1 MGSSFGQEGVRFCAA
16 LVASPAL
23 GLGTVV
29 AGYLGKKTAPG
40 PLDLGHWSI
49 MDERGRVRDVLDLGR
64 RSDHERVRLDRDVP
78 FQVFDWDRVMLIQ
91 RICGH
96 TRVG

>member
-1 MGSSFGQEGVRFCAA
+1 
-16 LVASPAL
+16 
-23 GLGTVV
+23 
-29 AGYLGKKTAPG
+29 
-40 PLDLGHWSI
+40 
-49 MDERGRVRDVLDLGR
+49 MDERDRVRDVLDLGR
-64 RSDHERVRLDRDVP
+64 RSDHERVRLDQDVP

>member
-16 LVASPAL
+16 PVASPAL
-23 GLGTVV
+23 GLGAVV

-49 MDERGRVRDVLDLGR
+49 MDERDRVRDVLDLGR
-64 RSDHERVRLDRDVP
+64 RSDHERVRLDQDVP
-78 FQVFDWDRVMLIQ
+78 FQVFDRDRVMLIQ
-91 RICGH
+91 QICGH